1 MQNTV
6 LKKNKKLLNIDL
18 FRIFAVAD
26 AKCIHCGKLKLFLPL

>member
-18 FRIFAVAD
+18 FRIFAVAVC
-26 AKCIHCGKLKLFLPL
+26 KMHHLQEN